1 MNDWI
6 WGSLI
11 CFETYQ
17 TGPGGF
23 YDLFL
28 ERKLKLNIW
37 VGVKVGALLYLN
49 ELEGARV
56 LACLD
61 MSWPIPR
68 PCRDFFGCSCL
79 GPVRS
84 LNMLSLQIL
93 QTNLYCFSEP
103 SPASAACAGSYVKTL
118 WPHQIGDFS
127 VVSLPPRS
135 RCLDQK
141 WTSPTWPKIEG
152 LWTWDMTC
160 KSWEEKLAK

>member
-6 WGSLI
+6 WGGLI

-28 ERKLKLNIW
+28 ERKVKLNIW

-56 LACLD
+56 LTCLD
-61 MSWPIPR
+61 SWPIPR

-84 LNMLSLQIL
+84 LNMLSLQ
-93 QTNLYCFSEP
+93 TNFYCFSES
-103 SPASAACAGSYVKTL
+103 SPASAAGSCVKTL
-118 WPHQIGDFS
+118 WPHQIGDSS
-127 VVSLPPRS
+127 VVSLRPRS
-135 RCLDQK
+135 RCLDQMNL
-141 WTSPTWPKIEG
+141 TWPKIEG
-152 LWTWDMTC
+152 LWTTWDMTC